1 MQTIP
6 LYRFIR
12 ADGGVSTSP
21 NKPDGEYTLRYRLIA
36 DAGMALTDGATVTTC
51 TDTDSPD
58 AWTEITETPEEQTDA
73 EKLADAE
80 AALALLGVEMEATT

>member
-1 MQTIP
+1 
-6 LYRFIR
+6 
-12 ADGGVSTSP
+12 
-21 NKPDGEYTLRYRLIA
+21 
-36 DAGMALTDGATVTTC
+36 MALTDGATVTTC

-58 AWTEITETPEEQTDA
+58 AWTEITETSEEQTDA